1 LKQNLKFSAYRLI
14 GLRGFCWYFQRF
26 SRVGSCR
33 HRFCAVV
40 NAMVPSLIS
49 CLCVRADRRS
59 INRSINRSKSSLLQL
74 DAIHVGTVEVVVRWV
89 VSGESIVCPKSETK
103 LDGQKE
109 IEIRTTTFLRAITI
123 FITLTQVQCNAIQF
137 IRILSTSI
145 QINPIQSKILIR
157 IFHANF
163 VVLVV
168 QYNPRIQ

>member
-109 IEIRTTTFLRAITI
+109 IRNETGQKEIEIRTTTFLRAITI

-145 QINPIQSKILIR
+145 QFNPK
-157 IFHANF
+157 
-163 VVLVV
+163 
-168 QYNPRIQ
+168 Y

>member
-1 LKQNLKFSAYRLI
+1 
-14 GLRGFCWYFQRF
+14 
-26 SRVGSCR
+26 
-33 HRFCAVV
+33 
-40 NAMVPSLIS
+40 MVPSLIS

-109 IEIRTTTFLRAITI
+109 IRNETGQKEIEIRTTTFLRAITI
-123 FITLTQVQCNAIQF
+123 FITLTLVQCNAIQF

-145 QINPIQSKILIR
+145 QFYPIQSKILIR

-168 QYNPRIQ
+168 VQYNPTIQE